1 MRGDTMQSITITIK
15 SNYGAVTA
23 YPACPRAQAF
33 ARIAGTKTL
42 TVEVLKTIRELG
54 YEIIQQHADT
64 IKF

>member
-1 MRGDTMQSITITIK
+1 MQSITITIK

-23 YPACPRAQAF
+23 YPACPKAQAF

-42 TVEVLKTIRELG
+42 TVDALKEIRELG
-54 YEIIQQHADT
+54 FEIIQQHADI